1 MSRYNDSFR
10 EWKDLVK
17 GALSKG
23 TTSPWEELYPR
34 GTRYTVDNISSTVY
48 INDFVVLY
56 DGTITEESHV
66 GNRGFIHSG

>member
-17 GALSKG
+17 G
-23 TTSPWEELYPR
+23 LYPK

-56 DGTITEESHV
+56 DGTITEEIGGGGS
-66 GNRGFIHSG
+66 SCAC

>member
-17 GALSKG
+17 G
-23 TTSPWEELYPR
+23 LYPK

-56 DGTITEESHV
+56 DGTITEEIGGGEQLRLLNHY
-66 GNRGFIHSG
+66 GLL